1 MTPEDQGSPAAAA
14 SGSVGTHTS
23 LDPGLRNGVA
33 PWLGFSGP
41 FRFILSP
48 APRGVGVEVGVGK
61 GQVSDGFPRN
71 SISMTFL
78 RSRTSCMSILPT
90 PNRGLRSTWDR
101 TPTGVLVPAR
111 DWECSQANAACP
123 ADSVLFWL
131 PGFPYRSQGQS
142 QLCLQSIAGS
152 F

>member
-1 MTPEDQGSPAAAA
+1 MTPEDQEPPAAPS

-23 LDPGLRNGVA
+23 LDPGLSNGVA

-41 FRFILSP
+41 FWFILSP
-48 APRGVGVEVGVGK
+48 APHGGGGR
-61 GQVSDGFPRN
+61 QVSDGFPRN

-78 RSRTSCMSILPT
+78 CSRTSCISVLPT
-90 PNRGLRSTWDR
+90 PNHGLRSTWDR
-101 TPTGVLVPAR
+101 TPTRVLIPTR
-111 DWECSQANAACP
+111 NWECSQANAACP
-123 ADSVLFWL
+123 ADSMLFWL

-142 QLCLQSIAGS
+142 QLCLQSIARS